1 MIRPEPHTAVVNRR
15 YRRNF
20 WATNVR
26 YPTTADKAAIWLAIE
41 DAMRPPTTVPGGER

>member
-1 MIRPEPHTAVVNRR
+1 MTRPDASTPKVNGR

-26 YPTTADKAAIWLAIE
+26 YPTTADKAQIWLAMQ
-41 DAMRPPTTVPGGER
+41 DAMRLPSTAPGGER

>member
-1 MIRPEPHTAVVNRR
+1 MIRPQPHGTQVNRR

-26 YPTTADKAAIWLAIE
+26 YPTTADKARIWLAMQ
-41 DAMRPPTTVPGGER
+41 DAMRLPSTAPGGER